1 MADADQSPRSEN
13 HVEATTDPCRAYNAP
28 GLSAKR
34 FLLAVM
40 HAKDLPIR
48 DRIKAASAL
57 LRIYGEHEFEP
68 PRLKYII
75 GGIPSEALGP
85 CQSRPAMEST
95 ENHSHSS
102 AIAHKAP
109 SPTMEK
115 PGSPNIETII
125 EEIRSGNY
133 PQPTLCTICGHYMPY
148 PCSTSKT
155 PIN

>member
-68 PRLKYII
+68 PRLRYII
-75 GGIPSEALGP
+75 PEFPHSCARAADLGPPTPDLSPDGKNRNQQSFSPSRSNRPHAHDRELGDPKLMETNIEALTFD
-85 CQSRPAMEST
+85 QIVEL
-95 ENHSHSS
+95 
-102 AIAHKAP
+102 I
-109 SPTMEK
+109 
-115 PGSPNIETII
+115 
-125 EEIRSGNY
+125 
-133 PQPTLCTICGHYMPY
+133 
-148 PCSTSKT
+148 
-155 PIN
+155 